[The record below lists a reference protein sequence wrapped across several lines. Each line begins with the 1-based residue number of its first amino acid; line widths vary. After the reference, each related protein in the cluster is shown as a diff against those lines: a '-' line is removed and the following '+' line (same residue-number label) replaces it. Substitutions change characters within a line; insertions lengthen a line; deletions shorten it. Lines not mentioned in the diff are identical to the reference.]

1 MLFRSTHWNLTP
13 EEVAVV
19 FSFVQLAPSLG
30 GVAAKDVEI
39 PARSKP
45 DKMMARV
52 FLIYLIYSSCLLG
65 FIKKVIVNE
74 TFLMRY
80 REF

>member
-1 MLFRSTHWNLTP
+1 
-13 EEVAVV
+13 
-19 FSFVQLAPSLG
+19 
-30 GVAAKDVEI
+30 
-39 PARSKP
+39 
-45 DKMMARV
+45 MMARV